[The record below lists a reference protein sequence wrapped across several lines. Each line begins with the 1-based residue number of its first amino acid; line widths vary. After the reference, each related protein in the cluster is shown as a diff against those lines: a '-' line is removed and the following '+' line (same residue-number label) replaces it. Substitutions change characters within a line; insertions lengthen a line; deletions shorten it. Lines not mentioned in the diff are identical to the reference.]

1 MSKITAIIP
10 TFNEEIHIDDAIQSV
25 QFADEIIIIDSF
37 STDNTVKIA
46 KKHNVVLI
54 QRIFDDYSSQ
64 KNFAIDKATHNWI
77 CILDAD
83 ERISIALKKEILKKV
98 SSEETNESAFW
109 IYRSNI
115 FMNKEIKYSGWQND
129 KVIRLFKK
137 DSCRYNGQLVHE
149 EIYTKEKIGFLKN
162 KIVHNTYKS
171 FDIFI
176 SKKNDYAT
184 LQALELNKKNIKPN
198 LYHFILKPIIRFN
211 RHYFFRGGVF
221 DGVPGLVIS
230 YVAMYTVFI
239 RYLKLWLLIKKMK

>member
-115 FMNKEIKYSGWQND
+115 FMNKEI
-129 KVIRLFKK
+129 
-137 DSCRYNGQLVHE
+137 
-149 EIYTKEKIGFLKN
+149 YTKEKIGFLKN

>member
-10 TFNEEIHIDDAIQSV
+10 TFNEEIHIEDAIQSV

-37 STDNTVKIA
+37 STDKTVKIA

-184 LQALELNKKNIKPN
+184 LQALELNKKNVKPN

-211 RHYFFRGGVF
+211 RHYFFRGGIF

-239 RYLKLWLLIKKMK
+239 RYVKLWLLIKKMK

>member
-1 MSKITAIIP
+1 VSKITAIIP
-10 TFNEEIHIDDAIQSV
+10 TFNEEIHIEDAIQSV

-37 STDNTVKIA
+37 STDKTVKIA

-184 LQALELNKKNIKPN
+184 LQALELNKKNVKPN

-211 RHYFFRGGVF
+211 RHYFFRGGIF

-239 RYLKLWLLIKKMK
+239 RYVKLWLLIKKMK

>member
-10 TFNEEIHIDDAIQSV
+10 TFNEEIHIEDAIQSV

-37 STDNTVKIA
+37 STDKTVKIA

-109 IYRSNI
+109 ICRSNI

-184 LQALELNKKNIKPN
+184 LQALELNKKNVKPN

-211 RHYFFRGGVF
+211 RHYFFRGGIF

-239 RYLKLWLLIKKMK
+239 RYVKLWLLIKKMK

>member
-10 TFNEEIHIDDAIQSV
+10 TFNEEIHIEDAIQSV

-37 STDNTVKIA
+37 STDKTVKIA
-46 KKHNVVLI
+46 KKHNIVLI

-211 RHYFFRGGVF
+211 RHYFFLLVIF

-239 RYLKLWLLIKKMK
+239 RYVKLWLLIKKMK